1 MGSIGQTVQGALGGQ
16 VMMGVGAVLAAT
28 AAAVAWF
35 WAKHPVRWILAIATV
50 VLVVV
55 VARGQADLPRYD
67 DLDPFLPSVFKP
79 PLFSWWV
86 LALSLSALYLS
97 AHLAGTCIR
106 ARTGESGE
114 ATGEAGFPDLDAA
127 WDEIQI
133 RLSHAHYDPTRQSL
147 FLILAPEESLA
158 ASLMEAAGLQFF
170 ARAPADPSAPI
181 HAFATADGLFL
192 SCAGATSWGRG
203 GEEGTARLATLCRM
217 IRDLNPDKP
226 VLRGVAV
233 LYPMERAASTE
244 VLQGLSTLR
253 NDLQAIRAELHMQVP
268 TFAIFCLR
276 EAYGGFEEFAARVPP
291 SVRAR
296 RCGFSVPVTQ
306 RFDLAAATRGLDWLV
321 QWFSTWS
328 LNLMTDEPRN
338 SEGNRRLIAMCAR
351 LRREVPALS
360 QLLNASFST
369 HAQAEPIQLRGCYFV
384 ACGPG
389 PEDRAFAPGLVNGKA
404 SKLIADAV
412 HATWSRGADAIDRRH
427 RLVAIVLALATAAIA
442 LPIWISGI
450 IDRLQGPDVVV
461 RYPAAGWIAGAVLSA
476 LVLAWIAGFTYL
488 WLRDRLDRRVYLGES
503 GRTQPAPSGSTSST
517 THPERPAR

>member
-1 MGSIGQTVQGALGGQ
+1 MGSIGQAVQGALSGQ

-50 VLVVV
+50 VVIVA
-55 VARGQADLPRYD
+55 VARGQADLPRYN
-67 DLDPFLPSVFKP
+67 DLDPFLPSAFKP
-79 PLFSWWV
+79 PYFSWWV

-97 AHLAGTCIR
+97 THLAGTWIR
-106 ARTGESGE
+106 ARASDSRGPS
-114 ATGEAGFPDLDAA
+114 GEAGFPDLDAA

-133 RLSHAHYDPTRQSL
+133 RLSHAQYDATRQDL
-147 FLILAPEESLA
+147 FLILGPEESLA

-181 HAFATADGLFL
+181 HGFATADGLFL

-203 GEEGTARLATLCRM
+203 GEEGTARLVTLCRM

-233 LYPMERAASTE
+233 LYPMERAASPE
-244 VLQGLSTLR
+244 VLQSVSTLR
-253 NDLQAIRAELHMQVP
+253 NDLQTIRAELNMQVP

-291 SVRAR
+291 GVRAR
-296 RCGFSVPVTQ
+296 RCGFSVPVEQ
-306 RFDLAAATRGLDWLV
+306 RFDLPAAARGLGWLV

-328 LNLMTDEPRN
+328 LNLMTDEPRD
-338 SEGNRRLIAMCAR
+338 SDGNRRLIAMCAR
-351 LRREVPALS
+351 LRCEVPALG

-369 HAQAEPIQLRGCYFV
+369 HAQAEPILLKGCYFV

-389 PEDRAFAPGLVNGKA
+389 PEGRAFAPGLVNGKA

-427 RLVAIVLALATAAIA
+427 RLIAIAIALATAAFA

-450 IDRLQGPDVVV
+450 IERLRSPDVVIP
-461 RYPAAGWIAGAVLSA
+461 YPAAGWIAVAVLSA
-476 LVLAWIAGFTYL
+476 LVLTWIAGFAYL
-488 WLRDRLDRRVYLGES
+488 WLRGRLGRRVYLEQS
-503 GRTQPAPSGSTSST
+503 GRTRPASGGSTSST